1 MRTEDKIRTF
11 YLSGAIFLAIS
22 LLFSNAYAQAQYD
35 TFLDDMINQISDGIK
50 SIIGSIE
57 ITGNN
62 PIDTNQ
68 EEVDSLAHSASE
80 WFKSLFDFGR
90 KSHAVTEDTLS
101 IVAPS
106 WVAPIIIIAIAAGV
120 VILVLIKGIKRVGL
134 HLFIALAIL
143 AAVIVFL
150 MLLDLLS

>member
-1 MRTEDKIRTF
+1 MKTEDRIRIF
-11 YLSGAIFLAIS
+11 YLSGAIFIALA
-22 LLFSNAYAQAQYD
+22 LLFQNAYAQYG
-35 TFLDDMINQISDGIK
+35 FVDDIVNQTSE
-50 SIIGSIE
+50 SIE
-57 ITGNN
+57 STIASIQVPENN

-68 EEVDSLAHSASE
+68 EEVNNLAHSASE
-80 WFKSLFDFGR
+80 WIRSLFDFGK

-101 IVAPS
+101 VVAPS
-106 WVAPIIIIAIAAGV
+106 WVAPIIIIAIAGGV
-120 VILVLIKGIKRVGL
+120 VLLIIIKGIKKVGL